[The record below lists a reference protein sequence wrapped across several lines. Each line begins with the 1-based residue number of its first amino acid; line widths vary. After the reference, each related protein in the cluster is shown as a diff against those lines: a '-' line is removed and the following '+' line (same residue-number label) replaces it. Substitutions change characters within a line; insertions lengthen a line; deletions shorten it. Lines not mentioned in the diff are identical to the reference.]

1 MDLYY
6 NILSTPCQS
15 VLLVAKKLGINLNLK
30 RINLRNPVEK
40 EALSKLNPQAVIPT
54 LVDNGHVV
62 WESYA
67 IVFYLMEKYG
77 KDDTLYPKDPN
88 VRSVVNQRLFFDIG
102 TLYRNLLFVVIL
114 VFKKEQP
121 SNEQMEKLKKA
132 IDLLEGFVTERSY
145 AAADHLTVAD
155 IFLLGTVTAFNWLKY
170 DLEPYPHIREWVSRV
185 TTELPDYAEFRKEL
199 DKGTKAYFSSRM

>member
-6 NILSTPCQS
+6 SIVSAPCQS

-30 RINLRNPVEK
+30 KINLRDPVEK
-40 EALSKLNPQAVIPT
+40 EALSKLNPQATIPT

-67 IVFYLMEKYG
+67 IVIYLVEKYG
-77 KDDTLYPKDPN
+77 KDDTLYPKDPK

-102 TLYRNLLFVVIL
+102 TLYKNLLSIVIL
-114 VFKKEQP
+114 SFKKEQP
-121 SNEQMEKLKKA
+121 SDEQTEKLKKA

-155 IFLLGTVTAFNWLKY
+155 ICLLGTVTVFNWIKY
-170 DLEPYPHIREWVSRV
+170 DLEPYPHIRAWVSRV
-185 TTELPDYAEFRKEL
+185 TAELPDYNEFRKEV
-199 DKGTKAYFSSRM
+199 DEGTKAFFTSRQ

>member
-6 NILSTPCQS
+6 SIVSPPCQS

-30 RINLRNPVEK
+30 KINLRDPVEK
-40 EALSKLNPQAVIPT
+40 DALSKLNPQAIIPT

-67 IVFYLMEKYG
+67 IVIYLVEKYA
-77 KDDTLYPKDPN
+77 KDDTLYPKDPK

-102 TLYRNLLFVVIL
+102 TLYKNLLTIVML
-114 VFKKEQP
+114 GFKKEQP
-121 SNEQMEKLKKA
+121 SDEQTEKLKKA

-155 IFLLGTVTAFNWLKY
+155 ICLLGTVTAFNWLKY
-170 DLEPYPHIREWVSRV
+170 DLEPYPHIRAWVSRV
-185 TTELPDYAEFRKEL
+185 TAEFPHYAEFRKDL
-199 DKGTKAYFSSRM
+199 DEGTKAFFASRM